1 MELWQIAIRVDDAAD
16 RQRLLRLLGDLNV
29 PMDPCAGDPRFR
41 TDEHGVQRLLVV
53 VTERMREQL
62 RAAGRSFETVR
73 DFRDLPDPIR
83 YVSKKNRYADEL
95 ARVRAVKRKP

>member
-73 DFRDLPDPIR
+73 DFRDLPAPSATPR
-83 YVSKKNRYADEL
+83 RRTYADEL